1 MALTPLQKKVEK
13 AYNKVRRRF
22 FEPGTSIELLVANPT
37 ATDFEQLDIFHDA
50 WWAETNNFM
59 KTYDFF
65 IVEKDGFKE
74 AVRRATFIRIKPGG
88 RDQDAEL
95 YKIER
100 KNVYPPKGAD
110 QAWLI
115 RTDQRITSIGNFS
128 SMRA

>member
-1 MALTPLQKKVEK
+1 MSLTPLQKKVER

-22 FEPGTSIELLVANPT
+22 FEPGTTIELLASNT
-37 ATDFEQLDIFHDA
+37 LATDFEQLEIFYDA

-65 IVEKDGFKE
+65 IVERDDFK
-74 AVRRATFIRIKPGG
+74 ASMRLTTYVRIKPGG

-95 YKIER
+95 YKVER
-100 KNVYPPKGAD
+100 RNVYPPKGAD
-110 QAWLI
+110 QTWLI
-115 RTDQRITSIGNFS
+115 RCDQRVGTAGNFS